1 MKDIMAAHLKGDYP
15 QLLFSAHLIC
25 PDLLLNEII
34 HFAPSLAC
42 TYSKKGVVALV
53 EISQAAD
60 SLCYAMLWLE
70 PLHFLACSVWW

>member
-15 QLLFSAHLIC
+15 QLLLSAHLIC

-53 EISQAAD
+53 GISQAAD
-60 SLCYAMLWLE
+60 GAS
-70 PLHFLACSVWW
+70 HSTG